1 MTCLLRN
8 LLLLGL
14 LCPAAALAAPP
25 QGEVTVR
32 ADQATFRQQEGLGI
46 YQGNAELTQGNRR
59 VNANRIELRLNDGVL
74 SRVEATGN
82 PVRLQEGDAL
92 DARGQVLI
100 YDVTAQTITLTG
112 DAYIRHEGRTFEG
125 ARVVYDLGSRNVEAS
140 GDGEGQRVR
149 LVIPGEDTAGSQAS
163 PEAEE

>member
-14 LCPAAALAAPP
+14 LLPATALAATP

-46 YQGNAELTQGNRR
+46 YQGNAELNQGDRQ
-59 VNANRIELRLNDGVL
+59 VNADRIELRLNNGTL
-74 SRVEATGN
+74 SRVEATGS
-82 PVRLQEGDAL
+82 PVRLREGASL
-92 DARGQVLI
+92 DASGQVLV
-100 YDVTAQTITLTG
+100 YDVAAQTITLTG

-149 LVIPGEDTAGSQAS
+149 LVIPAA
-163 PEAEE
+163 EADSNIAAPQE

>member
-14 LCPAAALAAPP
+14 LGPAVALAAPP
-25 QGEVTVR
+25 AGEITVR
-32 ADQATFRQQEGLGI
+32 ADQATFRQQEGLGV
-46 YQGNAELTQGNRR
+46 YQGNAELRQGNRQI
-59 VNANRIELRLNDGVL
+59 NADRIELRLSDGAF
-74 SRVEATGN
+74 SRAEATGS
-82 PVRLQEGDAL
+82 PVRLREGDIL
-92 DARGQVLI
+92 DARGQVLV
-100 YDVTAQTITLTG
+100 YDVASQTITLTG

-149 LVIPGEDTAGSQAS
+149 LVIPAQDTRESTTT
-163 PEAEE
+163 PEE